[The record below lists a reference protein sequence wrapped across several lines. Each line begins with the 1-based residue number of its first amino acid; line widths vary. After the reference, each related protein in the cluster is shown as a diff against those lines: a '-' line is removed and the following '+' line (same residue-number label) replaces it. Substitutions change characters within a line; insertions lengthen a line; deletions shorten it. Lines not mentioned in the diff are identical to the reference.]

1 MTLPPAPAASRICWR
16 TSRKMS
22 NPDIAS
28 KDVAERIRAGRNF
41 LITSHRN
48 PDGDALGSGLALQRL
63 IRQMGKSARM
73 QVRDGFTPSLH
84 NIPGAKDVAV
94 TDALPSDYPNAYDA
108 VFTME
113 CPEVERTGYPVLPGP
128 VVNID
133 HHLGNTMYG
142 EINYLDLEAPSV
154 GEMVMQLNRN
164 FLRLPLD
171 AETATAFYVSLASDT
186 GFFRYHNTTLRAFQA
201 AEELVRAGAVPGD
214 ISLWINESNSRGSI
228 KLLGLC
234 LSTLQ
239 VTPDG
244 KIATIELPKHFFAD
258 AGATPEDTEGIVNY
272 GRSIDGVVVS
282 ALLKEVD
289 DKSTRVSMRAKP
301 GIDVQA
307 VASMFGGGGHKA
319 ASGCTMPFALAEAKK
334 KLISILDGVV
344 NS

>member
-1 MTLPPAPAASRICWR
+1 MTTSPDTAAQE
-16 TSRKMS
+16 
-22 NPDIAS
+22 
-28 KDVAERIRAGRNF
+28 VAERIRAGRNF

-48 PDGDALGSGLALQRL
+48 PDGDALGSGLGLQRL
-63 IRQMGKSARM
+63 IRHLGKNAAM
-73 QVRDGFTPSLH
+73 QVRDGFSHALH
-84 NIPGAKDVAV
+84 NIPGSSEVSV
-94 TDALPSDYPNAYDA
+94 TDALPPDYPNAYDA
-108 VFTME
+108 IFTME

-164 FLRLPLD
+164 HLRVPID
-171 AETATAFYVSLASDT
+171 RETAIALYVSLATDT

-201 AEELVRAGAVPGD
+201 AEELVRAGVVPGD
-214 ISLWINESNSRGSI
+214 VSLWINESNSRGSI

-234 LSTLQ
+234 LSTLEL
-239 VTPDG
+239 TPDG
-244 KIATIELPKHFFAD
+244 KIATLQLPKHFFAD
-258 AGATPEDTEGIVNY
+258 AGATQEETEGIVNY
-272 GRSIDGVVVS
+272 GRSIDGVLVS

-301 GIDVQA
+301 GVDVQA

-319 ASGCTMPFALAEAKK
+319 ASGCTMPMPLAEAKT
-334 KLISILDGVV
+334 KLVSILQEIV
-344 NS
+344 

>member
-1 MTLPPAPAASRICWR
+1 MT
-16 TSRKMS
+16 
-22 NPDIAS
+22 NPDNAA
-28 KDVAERIRAGRNF
+28 KEVADRIRGGRNF

-48 PDGDALGSGLALQRL
+48 PDGDALGSGLGLQRL
-63 IRQMGKSARM
+63 IRRLGKTAAM
-73 QVRDGFTPSLH
+73 QVRDGFNRALY
-84 NIPGAKDVAV
+84 NIPGAHEVAV
-94 TDALPSDYPNAYDA
+94 TDTLPPDYPNGYDA
-108 VFTME
+108 IFTME

-164 FLRLPLD
+164 YLRLPMD

-186 GFFRYHNTTLRAFQA
+186 GFFRYHNTTLRAFEA

-234 LSTLQ
+234 LSTLE

-244 KIATIELPKHFFAD
+244 KIAITELPKHFFAD

-272 GRSIDGVVVS
+272 GRSIDGVLVS

-301 GIDVQA
+301 GVDVQA

-334 KLISILDGVV
+334 KLIAILEEIV
-344 NS
+344 